1 MAYLSSA
8 FDMKV
13 DRKSNIWSNPGFSSK
28 EWTTAKYQTGF
39 RANYSTDTY
48 LAQSTDLILNSA
60 ENDLHTGITVTNL

>member
-1 MAYLSSA
+1 
-8 FDMKV
+8 MKV
-13 DRKSNIWSNPGFSSK
+13 DRKGNIWSNPGFLRK
-28 EWTTAKYQTGF
+28 NERLYKYQTGF